1 MLDVQTIRAL
11 VLGYKNSQDAILAPP
26 NTKIHPIFGVL
37 KACLYFF
44 LFTQTCSA
52 NHIGDDG
59 CGVEIVV
66 EAKISDGDNV
76 LFGVVVEVGLLVLQL
91 AMALTVASLVLDFN
105 RQTATTIIVC
115 LILGVQKD

>member
-1 MLDVQTIRAL
+1 M
-11 VLGYKNSQDAILAPP
+11 
-26 NTKIHPIFGVL
+26 L

-44 LFTQTCSA
+44 LFTQTRST
-52 NHIGDDG
+52 NQIGNDG

-66 EAKISDGDNV
+66 EAKISNGDNV

-91 AMALTVASLVLDFN
+91 AMALRVTSLVLGFN
-105 RQTATTIIVC
+105 WQTATTIIVC

>member
-1 MLDVQTIRAL
+1 M
-11 VLGYKNSQDAILAPP
+11 
-26 NTKIHPIFGVL
+26 L

-44 LFTQTCSA
+44 LFTQTRSINQIA
-52 NHIGDDG
+52 DDG

-91 AMALTVASLVLDFN
+91 AMALRVTSLVLGFN
-105 RQTATTIIVC
+105 WQTETKIIVC

>member
-1 MLDVQTIRAL
+1 M
-11 VLGYKNSQDAILAPP
+11 
-26 NTKIHPIFGVL
+26 L

-52 NHIGDDG
+52 NQIGDDD

-91 AMALTVASLVLDFN
+91 AMALIVASLVLDFN